1 MDKKVLEDTL
11 WGEKKKKKTLNKQK
25 LNIVHTDGTVLAVFP
40 LGWLLGEKHTS
51 QPTFFMYG
59 LTSVQLEF

>member
-11 WGEKKKKKTLNKQK
+11 WGGKKKKKTLNKQK

-51 QPTFFMYG
+51 
-59 LTSVQLEF
+59 